1 MLSARLDRSYAPDV
15 RGAITPLT
23 IAKIGANSAY
33 RFAPPFLATIAA
45 DLHTSLPTIGA
56 ALAVGELGGLTAPLL
71 GRLAARLTRRSAICI
86 GLLGIGAATSGCALS
101 RNVVQLGVCLA
112 LLTMTKIVFDVGVVA
127 WLSDRVPYAQRGR
140 VIGLTETAWA
150 GGLFIGVVVM
160 GLVTGLSSWRW
171 GYAVAVVAV
180 VLFSAILRQR
190 LPDEQRPLRIQRAAD
205 HVRPRLGTGW
215 WVIAATVL
223 LTASAQSVF
232 VTFGKWLKDGF
243 AFSDTDLAIVI
254 FGLGAVELLAASS
267 MIRYSDRWGKQ
278 RSAMVGAALII
289 PCGVGLAL
297 SSSHVWIALPL
308 LAMYI
313 GAFEF
318 AIVSALP
325 LASNLVPEHP
335 TAGIGL
341 VVAAGT
347 LGRALMAAPAAAT
360 FVSHGM
366 WLPATIGSTCA
377 GLSALSYSR
386 YRVSL
391 GSHS

>member
-23 IAKIGANSAY
+23 VAKIGANSAY

-297 SSSHVWIALPL
+297 SSSHEI
-308 LAMYI
+308 
-313 GAFEF
+313 
-318 AIVSALP
+318 
-325 LASNLVPEHP
+325 
-335 TAGIGL
+335 
-341 VVAAGT
+341 
-347 LGRALMAAPAAAT
+347 GRAH
-360 FVSHGM
+360 V
-366 WLPATIGSTCA
+366 
-377 GLSALSYSR
+377 
-386 YRVSL
+386 
-391 GSHS
+391 